1 MKPFALLFALLF
13 TLPLAGCGK
22 GKTTDTVSSK
32 FTTLAEKQEFLE
44 RYVKFRR
51 SYDDLH
57 FALSYIDGGS
67 GMVPGPTEW
76 NVRVFAVV
84 PAGEIDQWIDGLS
97 VVSDPELDW
106 ISDIPK
112 APTDLSRYKWY
123 EGDRVI
129 VGIDRESRTVL
140 YWNHAP

>member
-1 MKPFALLFALLF
+1 MKPLALFALAL
-13 TLPLAGCGK
+13 TMLLSACGK
-22 GKTTDTVSSK
+22 GKTTDTASNK

-57 FALSYIDGGS
+57 FNLSYIDGGY
-67 GMVPGPTEW
+67 GMVSSPTEW
-76 NVRVFAVV
+76 NVRIFAIV
-84 PAGEIDQWIDGLS
+84 PAEEIDQWIDGLS
-97 VVSDPELDW
+97 AASNPKLDW

-123 EGDRVI
+123 KGNRVM
-129 VGIDRESRTVL
+129 VGIDRESRSVL
-140 YWNHAP
+140 YWNHRP

>member
-1 MKPFALLFALLF
+1 MKPLALFALV
-13 TLPLAGCGK
+13 LALLLVGCGE
-22 GKTTDTVSSK
+22 GKTTDTVSNK

-57 FALSYIDGGS
+57 FDLTYIDGGS

-76 NVRVFAVV
+76 NVRVLAVV
-84 PAGEIDQWIDGLS
+84 PAGEIDQWTDGLS
-97 VVSDPELDW
+97 VASDPELDW
-106 ISDIPK
+106 VSNIPT

-129 VGIDRESRTVL
+129 VGIDRESRSVL
-140 YWNHAP
+140 YWNHAF

>member
-1 MKPFALLFALLF
+1 VLTLL
-13 TLPLAGCGK
+13 LANCGK

-44 RYVKFRR
+44 RYMKFRR

-57 FALSYIDGGS
+57 FHLSYIDGGS

-76 NVRVFAVV
+76 NVRIFAVV
-84 PAGEIDQWIDGLS
+84 PAGEIDQWIAGLS
-97 VVSDPELDW
+97 AASDPELDW

-123 EGDRVI
+123 EGDCVI
-129 VGIDRESRTVL
+129 VGIDRESRFVL
-140 YWNHAP
+140 YWNHAS

>member
-1 MKPFALLFALLF
+1 MKPFALFALLL
-13 TLPLAGCGK
+13 TLFLVGCGR

-32 FTTLAEKQEFLE
+32 FTTLAEKKDFLE

-67 GMVPGPTEW
+67 GMAPGPTEW

>member
-1 MKPFALLFALLF
+1 MKPSALIVLILTLLV
-13 TLPLAGCGK
+13 ASCGK

-32 FTTLAEKQEFLE
+32 FTTLVEKREFLE
-44 RYVKFRR
+44 RYMKFRR

-57 FALSYIDGGS
+57 FHISFIDGDS

-76 NVRVFAVV
+76 NLRVLAVV
-84 PAGEIDQWIDGLS
+84 PEGQIDQWIDGLS
-97 VVSDPELDW
+97 AAPDPELNW
-106 ISDIPK
+106 ISDLPK
-112 APTDLSRYKWY
+112 VPSDLSRYKWY

-140 YWNHAP
+140 YWNHAS

>member
-1 MKPFALLFALLF
+1 MKQLALFALTLTMLLF
-13 TLPLAGCGK
+13 GCGK
-22 GKTTDTVSSK
+22 GKTTDTASNK

-57 FALSYIDGGS
+57 FNLSYIDGGY
-67 GMVPGPTEW
+67 GMVSSPTEW
-76 NVRVFAVV
+76 NVRVFAIV
-84 PAGEIDQWIDGLS
+84 PAEEIEQWIDGLS
-97 VVSDPELDW
+97 ATANPKLDW

-123 EGDRVI
+123 KGDRVM
-129 VGIDRESRTVL
+129 VGIDRESRSVL
-140 YWNHAP
+140 YWNHRP

>member
-1 MKPFALLFALLF
+1 M
-13 TLPLAGCGK
+13 
-22 GKTTDTVSSK
+22 
-32 FTTLAEKQEFLE
+32 
-44 RYVKFRR
+44 KFRR

-57 FALSYIDGGS
+57 FHLSYIDGGS

-76 NVRVFAVV
+76 NVRVLAVV

-97 VVSDPELDW
+97 VASDPELDW

-129 VGIDRESRTVL
+129 VGIDRESRTIL
-140 YWNHAP
+140 YWNHAS

>member
-1 MKPFALLFALLF
+1 MKPLALFALVL
-13 TLPLAGCGK
+13 TLLLAGCGK
-22 GKTTDTVSSK
+22 GKTTDTVSNK

-57 FALSYIDGGS
+57 FDLSYIDGGS

-76 NVRVFAVV
+76 NVRVVAVV

-97 VVSDPELDW
+97 VASDPELDW
-106 ISDIPK
+106 IPDIPK

-129 VGIDRESRTVL
+129 VGIDRESRSVL
-140 YWNHAP
+140 YWNHAS